1 MSQIA
6 HPRPALPAPGG
17 AALTRAAIVL
27 GVGLAALAVPFLFSP
42 TWRLEDPSLAVVA
55 WLGLPFAVLAALTA
69 LPARPLRPVVLAV
82 AAFDA
87 VLVTFAVQHLM
98 ERDLSGT
105 VEPVARYGPP
115 ALALLA
121 VVAWGVDA
129 HAQLRADAARPLV
142 DRRTSVPLLVALGAA
157 TALAL
162 GAARLAPVEDLA
174 SAETFVVLL
183 ASIAVEALPFVLLGA
198 LVSAALEV
206 FVPNG
211 WFERVARLPLRLQM
225 PAAVMSGFCFP
236 VCECGSVPV
245 ARRLISRGVHPAAG
259 VAFMLSS
266 PIVNPIV
273 LFSTYVAYQGRGG
286 WAVVAGR
293 AVLGM
298 MAAAVAALVLGRRGG
313 IALQA
318 RDGAHDHAGHDHDH
332 ADHDHEHG
340 AACHADGHA
349 HGGGSKLRHL
359 SDHLVADLTFM
370 GKFVVLGAALAALL
384 QTVVPQSTFAGV
396 LASPVIG
403 GLVLMAAAFTL
414 SLCSEADAFVA
425 VSFIQFPLGP
435 QLAFLVFGPIFDLKL
450 GLLYSATFGWRF
462 VGRLVLVLVPFVLAT
477 SLIAGEVIR

>member
-1 MSQIA
+1 MSQIV

-27 GVGLAALAVPFLFSP
+27 GVGLAALAVPFLFSS
-42 TWRLEDPSLAVVA
+42 TWRLEDPSLALVA
-55 WLGLPFAVLAALTA
+55 WLGLPFAVLAALAA
-69 LPARPLRPVVLAV
+69 LPARPMRPLVLAV
-82 AAFDA
+82 SAFDA

-105 VEPVARYGPP
+105 VEPVAAYGPP
-115 ALALLA
+115 ALALLVLA
-121 VVAWGVDA
+121 AWGADA
-129 HAQLRADAARPLV
+129 HLQLRADGALGAR
-142 DRRTSVPLLVALGAA
+142 RSSVPLLVALGAA
-157 TALAL
+157 VALTL

-293 AVLGM
+293 AVLGV

-318 RDGAHDHAGHDHDH
+318 RAPGHEHDHAGHDH
-332 ADHDHEHG
+332 AGHDH
-340 AACHADGHA
+340 GHA
-349 HGGGSKLRHL
+349 GSKLRHL

-384 QTVVPQSTFAGV
+384 QTAVPQSTFAGV
-396 LASPVIG
+396 LASPVVG
-403 GLVLMAAAFTL
+403 GLVLMAAAFVL

-435 QLAFLVFGPIFDLKL
+435 QLAFLVFGPIMDLKL

-462 VGRLVLVLVPFVLAT
+462 VGRLIFVLVPFVLAT